1 MSDFELI
8 GFPYAVVIG
17 KKLSEGLV
25 ELVDRK
31 SGEKEDIRVEDI
43 VEVLQGK

>member
-1 MSDFELI
+1 MQLLL
-8 GFPYAVVIG
+8 G

-31 SGEKEDIRVEDI
+31 TGEKEDIALENI
-43 VEVLQGK
+43 VEVLKNK